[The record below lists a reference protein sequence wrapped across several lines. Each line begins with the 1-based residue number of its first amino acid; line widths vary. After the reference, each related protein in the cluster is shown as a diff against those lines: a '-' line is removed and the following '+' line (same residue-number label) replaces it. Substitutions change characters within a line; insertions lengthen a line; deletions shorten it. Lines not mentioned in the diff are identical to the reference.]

1 MQVLFA
7 ILRPPYVCIE
17 FDQTL
22 CDADYNLNNIQRI
35 LGTECMNH
43 SLLPN
48 YLKTPRKLT
57 NRDGK
62 PRPNNNHGIA
72 TSLVSLLRDVVTFEF
87 TTPVIV
93 SSHLRQRDSSR

>member
-1 MQVLFA
+1 MH
-7 ILRPPYVCIE
+7 
-17 FDQTL
+17 
-22 CDADYNLNNIQRI
+22 RI
-35 LGTECMNH
+35 RSNFMWFGLQFKQYSTNSRNGMYE
-43 SLLPN
+43 SLPN